1 LRIVVVGR
9 GGQLSRAL
17 SASDPNV
24 AILGRDQID
33 LEDAAGAEK
42 AIIDAAPDLVI
53 NAAAYTAVDKAEN
66 DRARAYR
73 VNAKGA
79 TALARGAAAVGAAFL
94 HVSTDYVFDG
104 TKSGEWVETDPARP
118 INVYGASK
126 LAGEHGALAVN
137 ARTMILRTSWVY
149 SPYGANF
156 VKSML
161 RLADRERLSVVA
173 DQHGKPTSALDL
185 AAAILAVAP
194 RLAGAGGESA
204 VWGIWHYAGC
214 GTTSWAEFADGIFAR
229 ATGRLI
235 DRRPVISAIATTDYP
250 TPAKRPL
257 NSALDCTAFERMFS
271 INALPWESGIDR
283 VIDLLE
289 EGAT

>member
-1 LRIVVVGR
+1 MVVGR

-17 SASDPNV
+17 SASDPNLV
-24 AILGRDQID
+24 ILGRDQID
-33 LEDAAGAEK
+33 LEDAAGAEA
-42 AIIDAAPDLVI
+42 AIIDTAPDIVV
-53 NAAAYTAVDKAEN
+53 NAAAYTAVDKAES

-73 VNAKGA
+73 VNAEGA
-79 TALARGAAAVGAAFL
+79 AALARGAAAVGAAFL

-104 TKSGEWVETDPARP
+104 TKSGEWTETDPTCP

-149 SPYGANF
+149 SPYGGNF
-156 VKSML
+156 VKAML
-161 RLADRERLSVVA
+161 RLSDRERLSVVA

-185 AAAILAVAP
+185 AAAILSVAP
-194 RLAGAGGESA
+194 RLARAGDESV
-204 VWGIWHYAGC
+204 VWGIWHYAGR
-214 GTTSWAEFADGIFAR
+214 GTTNWAAFADAVFTR
-229 ATGRLI
+229 AMGRLI

-250 TPAKRPL
+250 TPARRPH
-257 NSALDCTAFERMFS
+257 NSALDCSAFERMFS
-271 INALPWESGIDR
+271 IDTVPWESGVDR

-289 EGAT
+289 ECAT